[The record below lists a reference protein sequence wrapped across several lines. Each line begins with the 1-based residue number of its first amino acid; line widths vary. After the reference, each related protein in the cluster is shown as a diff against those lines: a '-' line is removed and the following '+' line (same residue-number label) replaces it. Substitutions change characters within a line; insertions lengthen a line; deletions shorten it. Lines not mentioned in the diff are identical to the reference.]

1 MMSTPLPS
9 TSNEKAKILIVG
21 AGPAGLLLALLLS
34 QQNIPSVVLESWP
47 HLDTRLRAVQYG
59 VPASRVF
66 RRAGV
71 LDDIRRASIPKFPAI
86 CWRSV
91 ASFEKLIEIDL
102 SLTEDDADRMTV
114 LPLGE
119 IVQILYRHCLDR
131 GAGLIEVKFN
141 HKVVDVGQSE
151 STAWADVETGD
162 AQDGSTERLFAPYVV
177 GCDGASSA
185 VRKALFGR
193 NWPGDT
199 FPYRFIAQQIYYD
212 GFEKHGWDGG
222 NYMIDPENWGLIAR
236 RGKAG
241 LWRVTYGD
249 GVTGLTDEEYIRRRS
264 AHLKAMLPGN
274 PDPDQYRIESC
285 NLYNI
290 HNRCAEAFKVG
301 RVLLAGDAAH
311 ICNPMGGYGAMS
323 AILDVDGLADCF
335 IGYLSNRAGPEILDT
350 YAKVRRDIFLR
361 YVDTRSRK
369 NLARVAD
376 TDPKTALETDGFFR
390 LLSTLQT
397 DKHAMKSFLLKVS
410 SIEYDFTQHYTS

>member
-1 MMSTPLPS
+1 
-9 TSNEKAKILIVG
+9 
-21 AGPAGLLLALLLS
+21 
-34 QQNIPSVVLESWP
+34 
-47 HLDTRLRAVQYG
+47 
-59 VPASRVF
+59 
-66 RRAGV
+66 
-71 LDDIRRASIPKFPAI
+71 
-86 CWRSV
+86 
-91 ASFEKLIEIDL
+91 
-102 SLTEDDADRMTV
+102 
-114 LPLGE
+114 
-119 IVQILYRHCLDR
+119 
-131 GAGLIEVKFN
+131 
-141 HKVVDVGQSE
+141 
-151 STAWADVETGD
+151 
-162 AQDGSTERLFAPYVV
+162 
-177 GCDGASSA
+177 
-185 VRKALFGR
+185 
-193 NWPGDT
+193 
-199 FPYRFIAQQIYYD
+199 
-212 GFEKHGWDGG
+212 
-222 NYMIDPENWGLIAR
+222 MIDPDHWGLIAR

-249 GVTGLTDEEYIRRRS
+249 SVTGLTDEEYIRRRS

-335 IGYLSNRAGPEILDT
+335 IGYLTNRAGPEILDT

-361 YVDTRSRK
+361 YIDTRSRK

-397 DKHAMKSFLLKVS
+397 DKNSMKSFLLVCRRS
-410 SIEYDFTQHYTS
+410 CITPGICNIANVGTESVEHRVRLHSTLHQLMAMHPGSRHIGLTS